1 MRPQDV
7 IVELIRGYHAFGVH
21 GDERPD
27 PASFFADPATSESMV
42 KNSLTTSL
50 AIISDI
56 IMACRTPPS
65 SVVACVTDFVAG
77 LPNTERLRVP
87 STGHTHT
94 RKPGVG
100 RYGCARQVHARPP
113 QYLTARS
120 PRDLVCSDSSADP
133 QWRHSGH
140 RRRLSPRAL
149 LLHRSV
155 RPQLSLRGCVRAP
168 PYQHYRSSLA
178 HARMR

>member
-100 RYGCARQVHARPP
+100 RYGCARQVMP
-113 QYLTARS
+113 
-120 PRDLVCSDSSADP
+120 V
-133 QWRHSGH
+133 RHST
-140 RRRLSPRAL
+140 
-149 LLHRSV
+149 
-155 RPQLSLRGCVRAP
+155 
-168 PYQHYRSSLA
+168 
-178 HARMR
+178 